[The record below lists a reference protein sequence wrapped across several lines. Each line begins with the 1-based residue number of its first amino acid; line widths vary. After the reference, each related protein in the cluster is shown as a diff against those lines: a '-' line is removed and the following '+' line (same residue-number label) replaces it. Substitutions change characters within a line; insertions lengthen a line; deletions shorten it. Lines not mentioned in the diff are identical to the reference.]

1 MTNPI
6 PLAALAALAIAAAAQ
21 PAAAW
26 EPPPDVTVS
35 TKIALGDLNLDT
47 RADAKTLLRRIRR
60 AAESLCG
67 PIADDLFDNR
77 WQYSRCVIGATDRA
91 VAGLD
96 NPTVTALNGGHHRP
110 ASVRLADARP

>member
-21 PAAAW
+21 PAASRETAAGA
-26 EPPPDVTVS
+26 TVS
-35 TKIALGDLNLDT
+35 ARIALGDLNLDS
-47 RADAKTLLRRIRR
+47 RADAKTLLRRIRQ

-67 PIADDLFDNR
+67 PVADDLLDNR
-77 WQYSRCVIGATDRA
+77 WQYSRCVIGAVDRA
-91 VAGLD
+91 VARLD
-96 NPTVTALNGGHHRP
+96 NPTVTALNGGRGRA